1 MGDNSSTSFYHRL
14 PKLPGLPDLP
24 DFSSIHTYNWTL
36 NDWQGIV
43 KTLLVILASF
53 GFFSLLQYAARFYL
67 FGKFSFRRFDYFKF
81 GRKNN
86 SRRGRPIP
94 SSTELEVH
102 PPNKK
107 WRISNEAVSLIHSV
121 LSGLWALYAIVTYT
135 DLMTF
140 MNTFTH
146 PVPKFLIYVS
156 FGYIAHDLID
166 LLINERS
173 ARIMELLFHH
183 VVVIAAFSITLIT
196 DMFLGVVVLGL
207 LMEINSIFLHS
218 RSLLNL
224 YRQPKD
230 STAFKFIA
238 LLNIVTFMLFRIAVS
253 IYLLYWQFTNMFT
266 TLVWY
271 HAVITFLVIGS
282 LAVTNSVLLYRVLSA
297 DGLLGKHGQ
306 NRSRLPTTNDND
318 NANQAPEELN
328 NEEEIDSDNDGD
340 IEEDASEP
348 IDRRISTAATQ
359 TNDEI
364 LLNNQMPSIV
374 INT

>member
-297 DGLLGKHGQ
+297 DGLLGKHGEV
-306 NRSRLPTTNDND
+306 NKN
-318 NANQAPEELN
+318 
-328 NEEEIDSDNDGD
+328 
-340 IEEDASEP
+340 
-348 IDRRISTAATQ
+348 
-359 TNDEI
+359 
-364 LLNNQMPSIV
+364 
-374 INT
+374 